1 MDMKAWTKL
10 LAALAVA
17 VMTSAAVPAMAAD
30 DKPATPAKADKASK
44 KALKGSVVK
53 VDGTKLV
60 ISAGK
65 KSDPKEVTVE
75 TDDNT
80 VITVDGAAAKL
91 ADLKPGQKVTISPDS
106 GTATKIEA
114 TAPKAKKAK

>member
-1 MDMKAWTKL
+1 MKAWTKL
-10 LAALAVA
+10 LAVFAVA
-17 VMTSAAVPAMAAD
+17 VMSFSAVPAMAAD
-30 DKPATPAKADKASK
+30 DKPATPEKADKPAK
-44 KALKGSVVK
+44 KGLKGSVVK

-75 TDDNT
+75 TDDKT

-114 TAPKAKKAK
+114 TAPKRKKAK

>member
-75 TDDNT
+75 TDDKT
-80 VITVDGAAAKL
+80 VITVDGTAAKL

-114 TAPKAKKAK
+114 TAPKGKKAK

>member
-1 MDMKAWTKL
+1 MKAWTKL

-17 VMTSAAVPAMAAD
+17 VMTSAAVPAAMAAD
-30 DKPATPAKADKASK
+30 DKPAAPAKAEKAAK
-44 KALKGSVVK
+44 KPLKGSVVK

-65 KSDPKEVTVE
+65 KSDPKEVTIE
-75 TDDNT
+75 TDDKT
-80 VITVDGAAAKL
+80 VITVDGTAAKL
-91 ADLKPGQKVTISPDS
+91 ADLKAGQKVTISPES

>member
-1 MDMKAWTKL
+1 MKAWTKL

-17 VMTSAAVPAMAAD
+17 VMISAAVPAMAAD
-30 DKPATPAKADKASK
+30 EKPATPKADKASK
-44 KALKGSVVK
+44 KGLKGSVVK
-53 VDGTKLV
+53 IDGTKLV

-65 KSDPKEVTVE
+65 KADPKEVTVE
-75 TDDNT
+75 TDDKT
-80 VITVDGAAAKL
+80 VITVGGTAAKL

>member
-1 MDMKAWTKL
+1 MKAWTKL
-10 LAALAVA
+10 LAAFAVA
-17 VMTSAAVPAMAAD
+17 VMTSAAVPAMAVD
-30 DKPATPAKADKASK
+30 DKPATPAKAEKASK
-44 KALKGSVVK
+44 KGLKGSVVK

-75 TDDNT
+75 TDDKT

-91 ADLKPGQKVTISPDS
+91 ADLKPGQKVTISPDA

-114 TAPKAKKAK
+114 AAPKAKKAK

>member
-1 MDMKAWTKL
+1 MKAWTKL
-10 LAALAVA
+10 AAVLAVA
-17 VMTSAAVPAMAAD
+17 VMTSAAVPALAAD
-30 DKPATPAKADKASK
+30 DKPATPAKAEKASK
-44 KALKGSVVK
+44 KGLKGSVVK

-75 TDDNT
+75 TDDKT
-80 VITVDGAAAKL
+80 VITVDGTAAKL
-91 ADLKPGQKVTISPDS
+91 ADLKPGQKVTISPDT